1 MAVRNAKKTT
11 SKAGAGSS
19 RSATARKGASVTS
32 SAAKK
37 TVAKTMVKAT
47 AKVASK
53 KAVRR
58 APVVEGAAG
67 LDPAASSAPD
77 RTSEGY
83 RLPSGDPVIRQLLQD
98 LVKFLDDKKLTD
110 LRVINLEEV
119 NPYFCFFVIVT
130 ANSQPQLQSVARDVA
145 KQFGQHLTNK
155 KVRPLDFE
163 SGWVI
168 QDFVDIVLHIFLKE
182 QRDYYNLEKL
192 WADAPT
198 IYSSGEPRFRWPQQD
213 TKKAE

>member
-1 MAVRNAKKTT
+1 MTEKATRPATEKTTRAAAKK
-11 SKAGAGSS
+11 SS
-19 RSATARKGASVTS
+19 PGLRKGAARKSGPTGATRKGAGDAIASV
-32 SAAKK
+32 
-37 TVAKTMVKAT
+37 
-47 AKVASK
+47 
-53 KAVRR
+53 
-58 APVVEGAAG
+58 APGK
-67 LDPAASSAPD
+67 
-77 RTSEGY
+77 TSEGY
-83 RLPSGDPVIRQLLQD
+83 RLPSGDPVIRTLLQD
-98 LVKFLDDKKLTD
+98 LVRFLDDKKLTD

-168 QDFVDIVLHIFLKE
+168 QDFVDIVLHLFLKE
-182 QRDYYNLEKL
+182 QREYYNLEKL
-192 WADAPT
+192 WGDAPT
-198 IYSSGEPRFRWPQQD
+198 IYSSAEPRFRWPQPD